1 MDKQKKR
8 HSPTEAGTTDYDSET
23 GRRIIINLL
32 LAVLISLVAGVIL
45 ISRNLMLPAGL
56 LVLIASAGIL
66 LIYRRSSSMLNRLSK
81 RLEETSE
88 SSGKKDTVITDFS
101 HRIREPL
108 NTLVILGDLLM
119 KSGPDEKQKE
129 LIETLVA
136 STKNMVDTVNQLT
149 MESGGISYEGRE
161 KIRFNL
167 YSTIQNTIELFK
179 LLQPPVL
186 NFLPPDQN
194 LQDYHLIG
202 DPIVVKQILL
212 DLFNLLEAGSRDYPT
227 GVKVAASRDESRG
240 DGLYIRFTISTDKRT
255 PLPADNETLNH
266 AARIIEDAGGSY
278 AFDSLDKTTILS
290 FSLPFIP
297 ATTEEKK
304 TIASPRIDILKTQAR
319 PSKNLRDANILLVED
334 NQINQKITMLTL
346 KPLVR
351 SIDTATNGREALE
364 KFGSF
369 KYDLILM
376 DIQMPVMSGLVAAG
390 KIRELEA
397 STNEHIPIIAI
408 TANTMLGD
416 KERCISAGMDDYI
429 SKPFQPSSL
438 IEIIKKHL

>member
-66 LIYRRSSSMLNRLSK
+66 LIYRMSSSMLNRLSK

-179 LLQPPVL
+179 LRQPPVL

-227 GVKVAASRDESRG
+227 GVKVAASKDESRG
-240 DGLYIRFTISTDKRT
+240 DG
-255 PLPADNETLNH
+255 
-266 AARIIEDAGGSY
+266 
-278 AFDSLDKTTILS
+278 
-290 FSLPFIP
+290 
-297 ATTEEKK
+297 
-304 TIASPRIDILKTQAR
+304 
-319 PSKNLRDANILLVED
+319 
-334 NQINQKITMLTL
+334 
-346 KPLVR
+346 
-351 SIDTATNGREALE
+351 
-364 KFGSF
+364 
-369 KYDLILM
+369 
-376 DIQMPVMSGLVAAG
+376 
-390 KIRELEA
+390 
-397 STNEHIPIIAI
+397 
-408 TANTMLGD
+408 
-416 KERCISAGMDDYI
+416 
-429 SKPFQPSSL
+429 
-438 IEIIKKHL
+438 